1 MTAHDVPRGSERTVT
16 KGRTVADQ
24 RIRLVV
30 RGRLWPSL
38 VASLDGFVVDQ
49 EADGLTSLVG
59 STVDQSHL
67 LGLLELLASMRVEVV
82 SVNPIE

>member
-1 MTAHDVPRGSERTVT
+1 MCPGVSVQSRRD
-16 KGRTVADQ
+16 TVADQ

-38 VASLDGFVVDQ
+38 VASLDGFVVDE

-59 STVDQSHL
+59 SAVDQSHL
-67 LGLLELLASMRVEVV
+67 LGVLELLASLRVEVI